1 MTKREKEA
9 AMRRW
14 IGQVY
19 HNRGYELVPEV
30 WAEFKAFY
38 ENIGWWDD
46 ITPGVRLDGQDKWKL
61 LEKRLAEG
69 TEEII
74 V

>member
-9 AMRRW
+9 AIRRW

-19 HNRGYELVPEV
+19 NNRGELTPEV

-38 ENIGWWDD
+38 ENLGWWDD
-46 ITPGVRLDGQDKWKL
+46 ITPGVRLDGRDKWDM
-61 LEKRLAEG
+61 LEEQLAEG